1 MFTAFARAFGQLSD
15 PPIRRLI
22 GWSVAASSLALVL
35 AVTALSW
42 ALGRAELF
50 ATGWL
55 NGLIQIVGTLGAVV
69 VGWLMLPALVL
80 AVSGLFLDQVVG
92 AVERRWY
99 PDLPASMP
107 VPLLTDLRSSLGI
120 ALVALLLNLLALPLY
135 LLLPGVNLLLY
146 YALNG
151 YLLGRQYFE
160 MVSLRHLSRDESLR
174 LRAAL
179 SVKLFWAG
187 VAFAFLSSI
196 PFVNLVLPVIATATM
211 VHLFAAAALLPS
223 KGLRVNRAP

>member
-15 PPIRRLI
+15 PPVRRLL
-22 GWSVAASSLALVL
+22 GWSVAASLLALVG
-35 AVTALSW
+35 AVAALSW

-55 NGLIQIVGTLGAVV
+55 NGLIQLLGTLGGVLLA
-69 VGWLMLPALVL
+69 WLMLPALVL
-80 AVSGLFLDQVVG
+80 AISGLFLDQVVG

-99 PDLPASMP
+99 PDRPRSRS
-107 VPLLTDLRSSLGI
+107 VPLLTDLGSSLGV
-120 ALVALLLNLLALPLY
+120 ALLALLLNLLALPLY
-135 LLLPGVNLLLY
+135 LLLPGANLLLY

-160 MVSLRHLSRDESLR
+160 MVALRHLSRKDSRR
-174 LRAAL
+174 LRTRL
-179 SVKLFWAG
+179 GMKLFWAG

-196 PFVNLVLPVIATATM
+196 PLVNLLLPVIATATM

-223 KGLRVNRAP
+223 KGLLVNRAP

>member
-1 MFTAFARAFGQLSD
+1 MFTALVRGFGQLSD
-15 PPIRRLI
+15 PPVRRLL
-22 GWSVAASSLALVL
+22 GWCVATSALALVA
-35 AVTALSW
+35 AVAALSW
-42 ALGRAELF
+42 VLGRAELF

-55 NGLIQIVGTLGAVV
+55 NGLIQILGTLGAVV
-69 VGWLMLPALVL
+69 LAWLLLPALVL

-99 PDLPASMP
+99 PHLPASRP
-107 VPLLTDLRSSLGI
+107 VPWLTDLGNSLGI
-120 ALVALLLNLLALPLY
+120 ALVAVLLNLLALPLY
-135 LLLPGVNLLLY
+135 LLLPGANLLLY

-160 MVSLRHLSRDESLR
+160 MVALRHLSREEARR
-174 LRAAL
+174 LRTT
-179 SVKLFWAG
+179 VPMKLFWAG

-196 PFVNLVLPVIATATM
+196 PLVNLLLPVIATATM

-223 KGLRVNRAP
+223 KGLLVYRAP